1 MRVLKFGGTS
11 VANAEN
17 ILKIIEIVK
26 EKSQSEQII
35 TVVSA
40 MGGITDTLIKCGD
53 LACEGDTNYKNVISE
68 IESRHIVAVNSL
80 LPLEKQGSVK
90 GNIKFIMNELED
102 ICHGIYLLND
112 ISPKTRDYLLS
123 FGERLSSLIIAET
136 FNYKKINTLLV
147 DSRDIIVTDENFGNA
162 KVNFA
167 ETNNKII
174 ELVSKDNSNMLVSG
188 FIASSMRKRLT
199 TLGRGGSDY
208 TAAII
213 AAALDVEMLEIW
225 TDVSGVMTADPNLV
239 SNAFPLEQMSYEE
252 AMELSHFG
260 AKVIYPPTIQP
271 VLNKEIP
278 ILIKNTFAPYEKGT
292 LISKQGIDNG
302 NPVKGLSRIKELAL
316 LTLTGGSM
324 VGVTGI
330 AARLFSALSRA
341 KVNVI
346 FITQA
351 SSEHTISLGIE
362 QKEVENAVESIENE
376 FEAEINLQK
385 IDKVHVEDNLSI
397 VALVG
402 DNMKS
407 SVGLSGKAFNA
418 LGKNGINVRA
428 IAQGS
433 TERNISI
440 VVNRND
446 VKKALNVLH
455 ERFFLSK
462 VKKIHLFIVGVG
474 NVGKTLLSQ
483 IKNQYSVL
491 KDEYK
496 IELKVM
502 ALANSK
508 RMLFADN
515 QIDLETWES
524 DLSNG
529 EPMNKELFV
538 AKMKQRNIR
547 NTVFIDNT
555 ANPEIAGLYESIL
568 EKSISVVC
576 SNKIAASSKFYNYL
590 KLNELAKNKNVRFL
604 YETNVGA
611 GLPVLKTIQD
621 MVKSGDKITR
631 IQAVLSGS
639 LNFISN
645 NFLAGTSFYDV
656 VKQAMNEGY
665 TEPDPRIDL
674 SGTDVARK
682 ILILAREAG
691 YQLEMSDIQINSFI
705 PSEIMGKPSVEE
717 FLLAVKEN
725 NQVFDLLREN
735 AEKKENKLRFVA
747 EFNKGKASVGLIEAS
762 KSDAYYHLDGKDN
775 IVLIYSTRYPEQPMV
790 IKGAG
795 AGAAVT
801 ASGVFADIMML
812 ATN

>member
-1 MRVLKFGGTS
+1 
-11 VANAEN
+11 
-17 ILKIIEIVK
+17 
-26 EKSQSEQII
+26 
-35 TVVSA
+35 
-40 MGGITDTLIKCGD
+40 
-53 LACEGDTNYKNVISE
+53 
-68 IESRHIVAVNSL
+68 
-80 LPLEKQGSVK
+80 
-90 GNIKFIMNELED
+90 
-102 ICHGIYLLND
+102 
-112 ISPKTRDYLLS
+112 
-123 FGERLSSLIIAET
+123 
-136 FNYKKINTLLV
+136 
-147 DSRDIIVTDENFGNA
+147 
-162 KVNFA
+162 
-167 ETNNKII
+167 
-174 ELVSKDNSNMLVSG
+174 
-188 FIASSMRKRLT
+188 
-199 TLGRGGSDY
+199 
-208 TAAII
+208 
-213 AAALDVEMLEIW
+213 
-225 TDVSGVMTADPNLV
+225 
-239 SNAFPLEQMSYEE
+239 
-252 AMELSHFG
+252 
-260 AKVIYPPTIQP
+260 
-271 VLNKEIP
+271 
-278 ILIKNTFAPYEKGT
+278 
-292 LISKQGIDNG
+292 
-302 NPVKGLSRIKELAL
+302 
-316 LTLTGGSM
+316 
-324 VGVTGI
+324 
-330 AARLFSALSRA
+330 
-341 KVNVI
+341 VNVI

-645 NFLAGTSFYDV
+645 NFVAGTSFYDV

>member
-1 MRVLKFGGTS
+1 MKVLKFGGTS
-11 VANAEN
+11 VSNAEN
-17 ILKIIEIVK
+17 ILKVIDIVK
-26 EKSQSEQII
+26 NKSDKNQII

-40 MGGITDTLIKCGD
+40 MGGITDTLIKCGNM
-53 LACEGDTNYKNVISE
+53 ACAGNSDYKNLIGE
-68 IESRHIVAVNSL
+68 IESRHNQAVNRL

-90 GNIKFIMNELED
+90 GNIKYIINELED
-102 ICHGIYLLND
+102 ICHGVFLLND

-123 FGERLSSLIIAET
+123 FGERLSSLIISET
-136 FNYKKINTLLV
+136 FNYKKVPTQLI
-147 DSRDIIVTDENFGNA
+147 DSQELIVTDENYGNA
-162 KVNFA
+162 KVDFDQTNKKIV
-167 ETNNKII
+167 ETISKTKANII
-174 ELVSKDNSNMLVSG
+174 ISG
-188 FIASSMRKRLT
+188 FVASSMRRKLT

-213 AAALDVEMLEIW
+213 AGAMNVEMLEIW

-278 ILIKNTFAPYEKGT
+278 ILIKNTFAPNEKGT
-292 LISKQGIDNG
+292 LIRKEGIVNG
-302 NPVKGLSRIKELAL
+302 NPVKGLSRIKKITL

-330 AARLFSALSRA
+330 ASRLFSSLSMA

-351 SSEHTISLGIE
+351 SSEHTISLAIE
-362 QKEVENAVESIENE
+362 EIQTQTAVEAVEEE
-376 FEAEINLQK
+376 FASEIKLGK
-385 IDKVHVEDNLSI
+385 IDRITVEDNLSI

-407 SVGLSGKAFNA
+407 SIGLSGKAFNA
-418 LGKNGINVRA
+418 LGKNGVNIRA

-440 VVNRND
+440 VINRKD

-462 VKKIHLFIVGVG
+462 VKKLHLFIIGVG
-474 NVGKTLLSQ
+474 NVGKTLINQ
-483 IKNQYSVL
+483 IRNQYDYL
-491 KDEYK
+491 KDEHKLEIK
-496 IELKVM
+496 IMGMANSRKMLFCEDKINLENWEN
-502 ALANSK
+502 ALAEAEK
-508 RMLFADN
+508 MDKF
-515 QIDLETWES
+515 QFIY
-524 DLSNG
+524 
-529 EPMNKELFV
+529 
-538 AKMKQRNIR
+538 KMKEMNMRNAI
-547 NTVFIDNT
+547 FIDNT
-555 ANPEIAGLYESIL
+555 ANAEVAELYESVL
-568 EKSISVVC
+568 ENSISVVC
-576 SNKIAASSKFYNYL
+576 SNKIAASSEYINYL
-590 KLNELAKNKNVRFL
+590 KLNETAKKKNVRFL

-621 MVKSGDKITR
+621 MIKSGDRIHR

-639 LNFISN
+639 LNFIAN
-645 NFLAGTSFYDV
+645 NFIEGTKFHDI
-656 VKQAMNEGY
+656 VKQAMEEGY

-674 SGTDVARK
+674 GGTDVARK

-691 YQLEMSDIQINSFI
+691 YSLEMNQITNNSFI
-705 PSEIMGKPSVEE
+705 PDEIMNKPSVNE
-717 FLLAVKEN
+717 FLDALEEN
-725 NQVFDLLREN
+725 SDYFDKLRRK
-735 AEKKENKLRFVA
+735 AEEKGNKLRFVA
-747 EFNKGKASVGLIEAS
+747 EFDQGKAQVGLLEAS
-762 KSDAYYHLDGKDN
+762 PDDAYFQLEGKDN
-775 IVLIYSTRYPEQPMV
+775 IVLLYSKRYPEQPMV

-795 AGAAVT
+795 AGAEVT
-801 ASGVFADIMML
+801 ASGVFADIMTL
-812 ATN
+812 ANN

>member
-17 ILKIIEIVK
+17 IMKVVEIVK
-26 EKSQSEQII
+26 QKAQNEQII

-40 MGGITDTLIKCGD
+40 MGGITDTLIQCGD
-53 LACEGDTNYKNVISE
+53 WACEGNIQYKSIISE
-68 IESRHIVAVNSL
+68 IELRHLTAVNQL
-80 LPLEKQGSVK
+80 LPLEKQGAVK
-90 GNIKFIMNELED
+90 GNIKFILNELED

-112 ISPKTRDYLLS
+112 ISPKTRDYLLG
-123 FGERLSSLIIAET
+123 FGERLSSLIISEA
-136 FNYKKINTLLV
+136 FLYKKVNTLLV
-147 DSRDIIVTDENFGNA
+147 DSREIIVTDESFGNA
-162 KVNFA
+162 KVNF
-167 ETNNKII
+167 EQTNIKIN
-174 ELVSKDNSNMLVSG
+174 ELVAKNTSNMVVSG
-188 FIASSMRKRLT
+188 FIASSMRKRMT

-213 AAALDVEMLEIW
+213 AAALNVDVLEIW

-271 VLNKEIP
+271 VLNKGIP
-278 ILIKNTFAPYEKGT
+278 ILIKNTFAPNEKGT
-292 LISKQGIDNG
+292 LISKEEISSE
-302 NPVKGLSRIKELAL
+302 NPVKGLSRIKDIAL

-330 AARLFSALSRA
+330 ASRLFSALSRA

-362 QKEVENAVESIENE
+362 EKEVEKAIESIENE

-385 IDKVHVEDNLSI
+385 IDKVHVENNLSI

-407 SVGLSGKAFNA
+407 AVGLSGKAFNA

-440 VVNRND
+440 VISRKD

-462 VKKIHLFIVGVG
+462 TRKIHLFIVGVG
-474 NVGKTLLSQ
+474 NVGRTLLSQ
-483 IKNQYSVL
+483 IKNQYHFL
-491 KDEYK
+491 KDQHKVEIK
-496 IELKVM
+496 IM

-508 RMLFADN
+508 KMLFADN
-515 QIDLETWES
+515 QIDLDTWEN
-524 DLSNG
+524 DLAQG
-529 EPMNKELFV
+529 ETMNKELFV
-538 AKMKQRNIR
+538 AKMKEKNIR
-547 NTVFIDNT
+547 NAVFIDNT
-555 ANPEIAGLYESIL
+555 ANSEIASLYESIL
-568 EKSISVVC
+568 ENSISVVC
-576 SNKIAASSKFYNYL
+576 SNKIAASSDYQNYL
-590 KLNELAKNKNVRFL
+590 NLNNLAKKKNVRFL

-611 GLPVLKTIQD
+611 GLPILKTIQD
-621 MVKSGDKITR
+621 MVKSGDKINR

-645 NFLAGTSFYDV
+645 NFVEGTTFYDV
-656 VKQAMNEGY
+656 VKQAMEQGY

-682 ILILAREAG
+682 ILILARESG
-691 YQLEMSDIQINSFI
+691 CKLQMSDIKINSFI
-705 PSEIMGKPSVEE
+705 PENIMNQPSIDA
-717 FLLAVKEN
+717 FLNAVKEN
-725 NQVFDLLREN
+725 NAFFDNLRKQ
-735 AEKKENKLRFVA
+735 AEEKGNKLRFVA
-747 EFNKGKASVGLIEAS
+747 EFNKGQAQVGLVEAS
-762 KSDAYYHLDGKDN
+762 KTDAYYHLDGKDN
-775 IVLIYSTRYPEQPMV
+775 IVLIYSNRYPEQPMV

-812 ATN
+812 ANN

>member
-17 ILKIIEIVK
+17 ILKVIDIVK
-26 EKSQSEQII
+26 EKSQNEQII

-53 LACEGDTNYKNVISE
+53 LACEGDSNYKNVISE
-68 IESRHIVAVNSL
+68 IESRHNVAVNLL
-80 LPLEKQGSVK
+80 LPLEKQGAVK

-167 ETNNKII
+167 ETNKKII
-174 ELVSKDNSNMLVSG
+174 ELVEKDDTNMVVSG

-213 AAALDVEMLEIW
+213 AAAINVEMLEIW

-292 LISKQGIDNG
+292 LISKHGIDNG
-302 NPVKGLSRIKELAL
+302 NAVKGLSRIKELAL

-330 AARLFSALSRA
+330 AARLFSALSIA

-362 QKEVENAVESIENE
+362 QQEVEKAVESIESE

-385 IDKVHVEDNLSI
+385 IDKVYVEDNLSI

-440 VVNRND
+440 VINRND

-474 NVGKTLLSQ
+474 NVGKTLISQ

-508 RMLFADN
+508 KMLFADN
-515 QIDLETWES
+515 QINLETWEN
-524 DLSNG
+524 DLQNG

-538 AKMKQRNIR
+538 TKMKQKNIR

-555 ANPEIAGLYESIL
+555 ANSEIASLYESIL

-576 SNKIAASSKFYNYL
+576 SNKIAASSKFENYL

-645 NFLAGTSFYDV
+645 NFVAGTSFYDV

-691 YQLEMSDIQINSFI
+691 YTLEMTDIQINSFI
-705 PSEIMGKPSVEE
+705 PDAIMNKPTVDE
-717 FLLAVKEN
+717 FLVALKEN
-725 NQVFDLLREN
+725 NQVFNLLREN
-735 AEKKENKLRFVA
+735 AEKNGNKLRFVA
-747 EFNKGKASVGLIEAS
+747 EFNKGKASVGLVEAS

-801 ASGVFADIMML
+801 ASGVFADVMML
-812 ATN
+812 ANN

>member
-17 ILKIIEIVK
+17 ILKVIDIVK
-26 EKSQSEQII
+26 EKSQNEQII

-53 LACEGDTNYKNVISE
+53 FACEGDSNYKNVISE
-68 IESRHIVAVNSL
+68 IESRHNVAVNLL
-80 LPLEKQGSVK
+80 LPLEKQGAVK

-167 ETNNKII
+167 ETNKKII
-174 ELVSKDNSNMLVSG
+174 ELAEKDDTNMVVSG

-213 AAALDVEMLEIW
+213 AAALNVEMLEIW

-292 LISKQGIDNG
+292 LISKHGIDNG
-302 NPVKGLSRIKELAL
+302 NAVKGLSRIKELAL

-330 AARLFSALSRA
+330 AARLFSALSIA

-362 QKEVENAVESIENE
+362 QQEVEKAVESIESE

-385 IDKVHVEDNLSI
+385 IDKVYVEDNLSI

-440 VVNRND
+440 VINRND

-474 NVGKTLLSQ
+474 NVGKTLISQ

-508 RMLFADN
+508 KMLFADN
-515 QIDLETWES
+515 QINLETWEN
-524 DLSNG
+524 DLQNG

-538 AKMKQRNIR
+538 TKMKQKNIR

-555 ANPEIAGLYESIL
+555 ANSEIASLYESIL

-576 SNKIAASSKFYNYL
+576 SNKIAVSSKFENYL

-645 NFLAGTSFYDV
+645 NFVAGTSFYDV

-691 YQLEMSDIQINSFI
+691 YTLEMTDIQINSFI
-705 PSEIMGKPSVEE
+705 PDAIMNKPTVDE

-725 NQVFDLLREN
+725 DQVFNLLREN
-735 AEKKENKLRFVA
+735 AEKNGNKLRFVA
-747 EFNKGKASVGLIEAS
+747 EFNKGKASVGLVEAS

-801 ASGVFADIMML
+801 ASGVFADVMML
-812 ATN
+812 ANN

>member
-1 MRVLKFGGTS
+1 MKVLKFGGTS

-17 ILKIIEIVK
+17 ILKVVDIVAK
-26 EKSQSEQII
+26 KSKKKQII

-40 MGGITDTLIKCGD
+40 MGGITDSLIKCGD
-53 LACEGDTNYKNVISE
+53 LACQGDGNYKNLIGE
-68 IESRHIVAVNSL
+68 IETRHNNAVNKL

-90 GNIKFIMNELED
+90 GNIKYMINELED
-102 ICHGIYLLND
+102 ICNGIYLLND
-112 ISPKTRDYLLS
+112 ISPKTKDYLLS

-136 FNYKKINTLLV
+136 FNYLKVPTKLI
-147 DSRDIIVTDENFGNA
+147 DSRELIVTDESFGNA
-162 KVNFA
+162 KVDF
-167 ETNNKII
+167 EQTNAKII
-174 ELVSKDNSNMLVSG
+174 QILTKSDVNYVVSG
-188 FIASSMRKRLT
+188 FIASSFRRKLT

-213 AAALDVEMLEIW
+213 AGALNVEMLEIW

-271 VLNKEIP
+271 VLSKEIP
-278 ILIKNTFAPYEKGT
+278 ILIKNTFAPDEKGT
-292 LISKQGIDNG
+292 LIKKEGIQNG
-302 NPVKGLSRIKELAL
+302 NPVKGLTRIKDLAL

-330 AARLFSALSRA
+330 AARLFSSLAQA

-351 SSEHTISLGIE
+351 SSEHTISIGIE
-362 QKEVENAVESIENE
+362 GIDVEKAVSSIEEEFISEIKLNKIEPVQVEN
-376 FEAEINLQK
+376 
-385 IDKVHVEDNLSI
+385 DLSI

-407 SVGLSGKAFNA
+407 SVGLSGKAFYA

-440 VVNRND
+440 VVNQKD

-462 VKKIHLFIVGVG
+462 VKKLHIFIIGVG
-474 NVGKTLLSQ
+474 NVGKTLISQ
-483 IKNQYSVL
+483 INEQYNYL
-491 KDEYK
+491 IEEHKL
-496 IELKVM
+496 ELKVM
-502 ALANSK
+502 GMANS
-508 RMLFADN
+508 RTMLFSESKIN
-515 QIDLETWES
+515 LTTWQEDLAKGES
-524 DLSNG
+524 MDRFQ
-529 EPMNKELFV
+529 FV
-538 AKMKQRNIR
+538 DKMKEMNLRNAI
-547 NTVFIDNT
+547 FIDNT
-555 ANPEIAGLYESIL
+555 ANVDIANLYESVL
-568 EKSISVVC
+568 ENSISVVC
-576 SNKIAASSKFYNYL
+576 SNKIAASSSYFNYL
-590 KLNELAKNKNVRFL
+590 KLNELAKKKNVRFL

-611 GLPVLKTIQD
+611 GLPVLKTIED
-621 MVKSGDKITR
+621 MMKSGDKIYR

-645 NFLAGTSFYDV
+645 NFKAGVPFYDV
-656 VKQAMNEGY
+656 VKQAMAEGY

-674 SGTDVARK
+674 GGTDVARK

-691 YQLEMSDIQINSFI
+691 YAMEMSEIKIDSFI
-705 PSEIMGKPSVEE
+705 PKEIMDKPSISE
-717 FLLAVKEN
+717 FLEAVKEN
-725 NQVFDLLREN
+725 GHVFETLRKN
-735 AEKKENKLRFVA
+735 AENNGNQLRFVA
-747 EFNKGKASVGLIEAS
+747 EFNEGKAQVGLVEATP
-762 KSDAYYHLDGKDN
+762 KDAYYQLDGKDN
-775 IVLIYSTRYPEQPMV
+775 IVLIYSKRYPEQPMV

-795 AGAAVT
+795 AGAEVT

-812 ATN
+812 ASY